1 MKIPRLTS
9 NIQASTIET
18 TKSLDDRLID
28 NKIARDNNVLSGI
41 NKQVD
46 MNFYLYGSLYEIY
59 GKEREGDDNRW

>member
-46 MNFYLYGSLYEIY
+46 MNLYLYGSLYEIY
-59 GKEREGDDNRW
+59 EKEREGDDNRW

>member
-1 MKIPRLTS
+1 MKIPILTS

-28 NKIARDNNVLSGI
+28 NKIARDNNALSEI

-46 MNFYLYGSLYEIY
+46 MNLYLYSSLYEIY
-59 GKEREGDDNRW
+59 EKEREEDDNRW